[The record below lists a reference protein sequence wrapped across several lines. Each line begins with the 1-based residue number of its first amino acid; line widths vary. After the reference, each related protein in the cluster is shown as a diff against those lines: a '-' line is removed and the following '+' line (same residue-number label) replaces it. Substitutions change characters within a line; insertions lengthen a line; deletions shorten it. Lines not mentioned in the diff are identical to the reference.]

1 MRISD
6 GSSDVCSSDLRAAA
20 QAAAKDA
27 CHSADGTRIE
37 IFANIGSV
45 DEAQTAAGQGAEGSG
60 LVRSEFLFLDRDTA
74 PSEDEQH
81 AAYQGIADAL
91 AERPVIV
98 RLLDIGGDK
107 PAAYIPIDRKSTRL
121 NSSH

>member
-1 MRISD
+1 MRPGMMLPALSTICT
-6 GSSDVCSSDLRAAA
+6 GSLIDR
-20 QAAAKDA
+20 

-37 IFANIGSV
+37 VFANIGTV
-45 DEAQTAAGQGAEGSG
+45 EDAALAAAQGAEGSG

-91 AERPVIV
+91 AGQPVTFEV
-98 RLLDIGGDK
+98 RLIGV
-107 PAAYIPIDRKSTRL
+107 L
-121 NSSH
+121 